1 MASKLDQ
8 VLGSIDPDKTV
19 NQISARADTAIN
31 KFSMNKA
38 VIKDWQAFR
47 KKLAKFYCHV
57 EGDVLGIGTDREVNF
72 DMHWGRCCYLLMKKW
87 GNNGEKAAF
96 EMARTGKEGG
106 FKRVLETIAQLMIQ
120 EYATN
125 EISSKALS
133 FWNNLSVDEKLA
145 VVDEYLAKY
154 GHLLPDELKESNAV
168 RLKAQFHQ
176 VLIQHPNMMKRLQN
190 IGR

>member
-1 MASKLDQ
+1 
-8 VLGSIDPDKTV
+8 
-19 NQISARADTAIN
+19 
-31 KFSMNKA
+31 
-38 VIKDWQAFR
+38 
-47 KKLAKFYCHV
+47 
-57 EGDVLGIGTDREVNF
+57 
-72 DMHWGRCCYLLMKKW
+72 
-87 GNNGEKAAF
+87 
-96 EMARTGKEGG
+96 MARTGKEGG